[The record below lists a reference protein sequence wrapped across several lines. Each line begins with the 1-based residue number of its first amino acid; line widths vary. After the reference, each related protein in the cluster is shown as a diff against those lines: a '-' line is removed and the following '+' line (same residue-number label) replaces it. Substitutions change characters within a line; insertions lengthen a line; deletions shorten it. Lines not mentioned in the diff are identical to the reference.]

1 MASFSLFYPLW
12 SVVLLSAL
20 LCLVVAVSDG
30 DTLTARCGPT
40 GASPPMQV
48 RIAAI
53 DAPERRQAYGH
64 SARQQLV
71 QLCLQRRAHI
81 EPLGTDSYGRTVA
94 NVRCGQTDV
103 ATEQV
108 RLGLAWVAPSYAKAH
123 PHLAPLQQ
131 QARQDKRGLWAQR
144 RPLAP
149 WAYRHRYP
157 R

>member
-1 MASFSLFYPLW
+1 MGANP
-12 SVVLLSAL
+12 
-20 LCLVVAVSDG
+20 
-30 DTLTARCGPT
+30 PT
-40 GASPPMQV
+40 KV

-53 DAPERRQAYGH
+53 DAPELRQAYGD

-71 QLCLQRRAHI
+71 RLCLQRRARI
-81 EPLGTDSYGRTVA
+81 EPLSTDSYGRTVA

-131 QARQDKRGLWAQR
+131 QARAHKRGLWAQR
-144 RPLAP
+144 RPVSP
-149 WAYRHRYP
+149 WTYRHRYK